1 MMTRENYHS
10 DLAIPPGEYL
20 GEVLSKLGMT
30 KNELARRMNRP
41 APKLSAIFNGE
52 KAITPYTALQ
62 LEKVIGVPA
71 HIWVGLES
79 EYRLTLARNQEAAE
93 LQRLKAESNLI
104 TKFCYSELVKLGKVL
119 KKTKPIEKVQEL
131 HRFFGVTSL
140 YNIAS
145 LKRYQ
150 TIFRQGKGKR
160 SPEATA
166 TWLRI
171 GELEGQ
177 KTITAPFNKD
187 ALSDALPTIRKM
199 TLMTPDT
206 FLPKLRKL
214 LLNAGVVLVLL
225 PHLPKTYLHGA
236 TFRMGF
242 NKAVLMLTIRG
253 SWADIFWFSFFH
265 EIGHLLLHDKD
276 KVFLEEDN
284 HKSDFLKYEKE
295 ADIFAANTLISLNAY
310 LDFVNAGSFYSDDIE
325 RFSRSLEIDPGI
337 VVGRLQHDG
346 HIKNSWHNKLR
357 SRYEWGAKYPDNS
370 SNVTT

>member
-1 MMTRENYHS
+1 MMIRENYHS

-20 GEVLSKLGMT
+20 GEVLSELGMT

-52 KAITPYTALQ
+52 KAITPDTALQ
-62 LEKVIGVPA
+62 LEKVIRVPA

-93 LQRLKAESNLI
+93 LQRLKEESILI
-104 TKFCYSELVKLGKVL
+104 TKYCYSELVKLGKVH
-119 KKTKPIEKVQEL
+119 KKTKPIDKVQEL

-150 TIFRQGKGKR
+150 AIFRQGKGKI

-187 ALSDALPTIRKM
+187 DLSDALPSIRKM
-199 TLMTPDT
+199 TLMTPGT

-236 TFRMGF
+236 TFRMGS
-242 NKAVLMLTIRG
+242 KAVLMLTIRG
-253 SWADIFWFSFFH
+253 SWADIFWFSLFH

-276 KVFLEEDN
+276 KVFLEDDSY
-284 HKSDFLKYEKE
+284 KDDFLKYEKE
-295 ADIFAANTLISLNAY
+295 ADIFAANTLIPQNAY
-310 LDFVNAGSFYSDDIE
+310 WDFVNAGSFYSNDIE
-325 RFSRSLEIDPGI
+325 LFSHSLEIDPGI
-337 VVGRLQHDG
+337 VVGRLQHDSY
-346 HIKNSWHNKLR
+346 IKNSWHNKLR
-357 SRYEWGAKYPDNS
+357 SRYEWDANYLHNS
-370 SNVTT
+370 SNGTT